1 VERVSGCFIVKNGRP
16 LSFSLPYS
24 LTTSKSKHFRA
35 AMSNASFDNKV
46 VSKHDLLNKALLP
59 EDSYLDG
66 VYWADLPSR
75 ERSAWVNSQVSKET
89 IRELRVVGRMVK
101 EDPLSPISVYFSKYV
116 TTGMV
121 SIFLVLIQAA

>member
-1 VERVSGCFIVKNGRP
+1 
-16 LSFSLPYS
+16 
-24 LTTSKSKHFRA
+24 
-35 AMSNASFDNKV
+35 MSNASFDNKV